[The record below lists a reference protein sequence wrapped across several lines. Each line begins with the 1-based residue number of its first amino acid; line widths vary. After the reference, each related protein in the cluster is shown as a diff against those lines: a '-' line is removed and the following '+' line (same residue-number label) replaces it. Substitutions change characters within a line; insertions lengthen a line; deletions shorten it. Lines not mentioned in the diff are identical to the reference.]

1 MDEMYLYDDYPDD
14 TMSVKSNKIIKPL
27 KGGMQFHWSYSK
39 RPMIYMEDFYNNI
52 LVSIGFWKYFEW
64 SYREKPRLNTE

>member
-27 KGGMQFHWSYSK
+27 KGGMQFHWGNSK
-39 RPMIYMEDFYNNI
+39 RPMILYGRF
-52 LVSIGFWKYFEW
+52 L
-64 SYREKPRLNTE
+64 L